1 MQYLTLHLVLINIE
15 VAHIQARARS
25 AYHPTHQILPQSPR
39 PPFYLCSWLPQRV
52 VASLMQYLTFHL
64 VVKGKKSWH
73 DNRGILCTCLSKI
86 DSSCS
91 LSLSRS
97 VSSICATFSIAAVRR
112 GLPKRICPGCLS
124 LFDGRV
130 VMRRPGMICNFG
142 GMLDRVL
149 VGGTKEGSWKIAS
162 LVLFDSYIQASM
174 PITAEERAA
183 MATSVDFFADDKD
196 NGAHVSLSKSRE
208 ALLNYIQAN
217 TSSSTTRPPPQ
228 TVRQPIQR
236 ARRFGSPARA
246 KSSSGAEPD
255 NAEDSDSES
264 VDLEWRMAIR
274 RRAEVVAIRRLARNV
289 LTVTQW
295 LATNTP
301 SA

>member
-1 MQYLTLHLVLINIE
+1 
-15 VAHIQARARS
+15 
-25 AYHPTHQILPQSPR
+25 
-39 PPFYLCSWLPQRV
+39 
-52 VASLMQYLTFHL
+52 
-64 VVKGKKSWH
+64 
-73 DNRGILCTCLSKI
+73 
-86 DSSCS
+86 
-91 LSLSRS
+91 
-97 VSSICATFSIAAVRR
+97 
-112 GLPKRICPGCLS
+112 
-124 LFDGRV
+124 
-130 VMRRPGMICNFG
+130 
-142 GMLDRVL
+142 
-149 VGGTKEGSWKIAS
+149 
-162 LVLFDSYIQASM
+162 M

-196 NGAHVSLSKSRE
+196 N
-208 ALLNYIQAN
+208 AN

-246 KSSSGAEPD
+246 KSSSGAESD